1 MIVAIPFLVG
11 RGGGRGKLRLILM
24 IDYQGHSKTND
35 NMQFSYSVTPEFPAP
50 VLY

>member
-11 RGGGRGKLRLILM
+11 RGGGRGKL
-24 IDYQGHSKTND
+24 HSKTND